1 MSGKYYRKKF
11 EKNNP
16 AITLKVLYAKKE
28 EKMYPASI
36 SKHNSN
42 SEKQI
47 IQSIIS
53 KVKKII

>member
-28 EKMYPASI
+28 EKMYPAS
-36 SKHNSN
+36 KHNSN